1 MHEYEDDGGLGRVT
15 ISQIPLRLAW
25 ASTIHKSQGM
35 SLDRVRLSLQ
45 RIFDHGQAYVGLSR
59 ARTLE
64 GLSIEGPLRIESITA
79 DPRVLRF
86 YEAACGIGHK
96 TEGKGEEG
104 QGEEKTSRF
113 AALKEYMLA
122 TLPLDQDEIY
132 KR

>member
-1 MHEYEDDGGLGRVT
+1 
-15 ISQIPLRLAW
+15 
-25 ASTIHKSQGM
+25 M

-86 YEAACGIGHK
+86 YEAAFGIDNGV
-96 TEGKGEEG
+96 GGGGEPVG
-104 QGEEKTSRF
+104 GRF
-113 AALKEYMLA
+113 SALKEYMLS
-122 TLPLDQDEIY
+122 TLPLDQDEVY
-132 KR
+132 RR

>member
-1 MHEYEDDGGLGRVT
+1 
-15 ISQIPLRLAW
+15 
-25 ASTIHKSQGM
+25 M

-64 GLSIEGPLRIESITA
+64 GLSIEGSLRIESITA

-86 YEAACGIGHK
+86 YEAACGVGHK
-96 TEGKGEEG
+96 TEGRGEEG
-104 QGEEKTSRF
+104 QGEEKSRF
-113 AALKEYMLA
+113 TALKEYMLA